1 MAAPAG
7 ITGMT
12 GLQGLRGL
20 QGPPRY
26 AFQGRPFGYS
36 TARLT
41 TSTPTDGSDKIYL
54 TPQNLGTWYNLTD
67 ALFQGNNSGLTIYLP
82 FYNPIYGVGPT
93 GTISSAVGFTTYIT
107 YTTSTPVAE
116 IGLRANAVVSIAGND
131 PPLNNPASANLPTSV
146 RVLPPPNGPTGNTFS
161 VAYPTDNCNST
172 AGTARVQETTAVE
185 TTNEAYPTPE
195 QAGNFWLFKNNS
207 SRDRVVTFVNGPVT
221 YDGNDAATEL
231 TLQVGY
237 KMTVLYTGT
246 NFIVL

>member
-1 MAAPAG
+1 MATG

-26 AFQGRPFGYS
+26 AFRGPPFGYTS
-36 TARLT
+36 ARIT
-41 TSTPTDGSDKIYL
+41 TSTPTGDTGEIYL
-54 TPQNLGTWYNLTD
+54 TPQNLGTWYNLTAD
-67 ALFQGNNSGLTIYLP
+67 AVGNGDPAPLTIYLP
-82 FYNPIYGVGPT
+82 GYDPIYGVGPT

-131 PPLNNPASANLPTSV
+131 PPLNNPASANLPTLV
-146 RVLPPPNGPTGNTFS
+146 RVLPEPNGPTGNTFS

-185 TTNEAYPTPE
+185 TTNEAFPTPE
-195 QAGNFWLFKNNS
+195 QAGNFWLFKNNDA
-207 SRDRVVTFVNGPVT
+207 RDRVVTFSNGPVT
-221 YDGNDAATEL
+221 YDDNDMTTEL
-231 TLQVGY
+231 TLQKGY